1 MAEKKEAP
9 KVDPVANIGFILL
22 VMLFIWV
29 IWSTILD
36 YYLLSRYGSYGEIA
50 RALLRWF
57 MHYIYPALVVLSAL
71 ISIGAIY
78 GIFKN
83 YNALVKLNKAEREVY
98 GAKVPLESIDG
109 KKTEAK
115 NERWE
120 GVQKHINSTNQGDWR
135 LAIIEADLIL
145 EEMLR
150 AQGYHG
156 DSIGEMLKGIERSDM
171 TTLDFAWEAHKTRN
185 EIVHSGSGYLLNE
198 RDAKRVVSLYE
209 AVFREFEMI

>member
-1 MAEKKEAP
+1 MADKKVAV
-9 KVDPVANIGFILL
+9 KVDPVAHFGFILL
-22 VMLFIWV
+22 VVLFIWV

-36 YYLLSRYGSYGEIA
+36 YYLLSRYGTYGEIA
-50 RALLRWF
+50 RAILRWF
-57 MHYIYPALVVLSAL
+57 MQYIYPALVVLSAL
-71 ISIGAIY
+71 VSIGAIY

-83 YNALVKLNKAEREVY
+83 YNALVKLNKAEKEVY
-98 GAKVPLESIDG
+98 GAKIPLESIDG
-109 KKTEAK
+109 QKTEAK

-120 GVQKHINSTNQGDWR
+120 QVQKHINSTSQGDWR

-156 DSIGEMLKGIERSDM
+156 DSIGEMLKSVERADM

-185 EIVHSGSGYLLNE
+185 DIVHDGSSYLLNE
-198 RDAKRVVSLYE
+198 RDAKRIISLYE
-209 AVFREFEMI
+209 AVFREFEMV

>member
-1 MAEKKEAP
+1 MADKKDAV
-9 KVDPVANIGFILL
+9 KVDPVAHFGFILL

-36 YYLLSRYGSYGEIA
+36 YYLLSRYGTYGEIA
-50 RALLRWF
+50 RAILRWF
-57 MHYIYPALVVLSAL
+57 MQYIYPVLVVLSAL

-83 YNALVKLNKAEREVY
+83 YNALVKLNKAEKELY

-109 KKTEAK
+109 QKTEAK

-120 GVQKHINSTNQGDWR
+120 QVQKHINSTSQGDWR

-156 DSIGEMLKGIERSDM
+156 DSIGEMLKGVERSDM

-185 EIVHSGSGYLLNE
+185 EVVHAGSSYLLNE
-198 RDAKRVVSLYE
+198 RDAKRIISLYE

>member
-1 MAEKKEAP
+1 MADKKDAV
-9 KVDPVANIGFILL
+9 KVDPVAHIGFILL

-36 YYLLSRYGSYGEIA
+36 YYLLSRYGSYGDIA
-50 RALLRWF
+50 RAILRWF
-57 MHYIYPALVVLSAL
+57 MQYIYPVLVVLSAL

-83 YNALVKLNKAEREVY
+83 YNALVRLNKAEKELY

-120 GVQKHINSTNQGDWR
+120 QVVKHINSTNQGDWR

-156 DSIGEMLKGIERSDM
+156 DSIGEMLKGVERSDM

-185 EIVHSGSGYLLNE
+185 EVVHSGSGYLLNE
-198 RDAKRVVSLYE
+198 RDAKRIISLYE